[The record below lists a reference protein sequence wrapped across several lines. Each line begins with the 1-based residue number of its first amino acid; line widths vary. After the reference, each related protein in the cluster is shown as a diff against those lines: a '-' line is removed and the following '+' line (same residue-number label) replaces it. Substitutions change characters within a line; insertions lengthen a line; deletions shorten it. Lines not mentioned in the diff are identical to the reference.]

1 MKSLS
6 TYINNNI
13 IYEMKGNKIDD
24 NWLNNRKPVMTKDG
38 RNVLIEKID
47 YSEVPNI
54 IYGKVAAN
62 DKVFDFKW
70 DDTGKCIEAQDKI
83 GNPCAPDENDTLVK
97 AY

>member
-1 MKSLS
+1 MRNLVD
-6 TYINNNI
+6 YIN

-54 IYGKVAAN
+54 IYGKVASN
-62 DKVFDFKW
+62 DKVFDFRW
-70 DDTGKCIEAQDKI
+70 EDTGKCIEAQDKM

>member
-1 MKSLS
+1 MRNLVD
-6 TYINNNI
+6 YIN

-47 YSEVPNI
+47 YAEVPNI

-70 DDTGKCIEAQDKI
+70 DDTGKCIEAQDKM
-83 GNPCAPDENDTLVK
+83 GNPCAPDDNDMLVK